1 MATRILR
8 VPHVVIIGGGFGGL
22 AAARRLRNAPVTITL
37 VDRRNHHVF
46 QPLLYQVA
54 TAALSPADISA
65 PIRSVLR
72 KQRNAEV
79 LMAEVTEIDRARRRV
94 ILAHGPPLEY
104 DYLIVATG
112 ATHAYF
118 GHPEWENVAP
128 GLKTLE
134 DATEIRRRFLL
145 AFEAAEQE
153 PDPEERRALLTFVVV
168 GAGPTGVEM
177 AGAMSEIARHSFR
190 RDFRH
195 IDPAMSRVVLIEGG
209 PRVLAAYH
217 EELSAYAMKALE
229 KIGVEV
235 RTDSVVTKI
244 ESDRVW
250 IGDES
255 IRTHNVVWAAGVTA
269 SPLGKK
275 LGLPTDRVGRVVI
288 EKDLTV
294 PGHPEIYV
302 IGDLS
307 ALSDEKGKPLPGVA
321 PVANQMGAHA
331 AANIRRTIK
340 GENRKPFHYVD
351 KGSMATIG
359 RRAAIMETAGI
370 RMSGWIAWMAWL
382 FIHIMFLVGFRNRV
396 LVFVQWAFSYLT
408 WQRGARLITGEVGP
422 DLAPEGLPLGAP
434 RQEHASLRDAKEAEA
449 AGSSVPADDAELGW
463 MGGDRDQ
470 AAASP
475 GGGR

>member
-22 AAARRLRNAPVTITL
+22 GAARRLRKAPVTITL

-79 LMAEVTEIDRARRRV
+79 LMAEVTEIDREGRRV
-94 ILAHGPPLEY
+94 ILSHGDPLAY

-118 GHPEWENVAP
+118 GHPEWESVAP

-177 AGAMSEIARHSFR
+177 AGAMSEIARHSFL
-190 RDFRH
+190 RDFRR
-195 IDPAMSRVVLIEGG
+195 IDPSQSRVVLIEGG

-217 EELSAYAMKALE
+217 EELSAYAVRALE
-229 KIGVEV
+229 RIGVEV
-235 RTDSVVTKI
+235 RTRSVVTKI
-244 ESDRVW
+244 EPDRVW

-255 IRTHNVVWAAGVTA
+255 IRTHHVVWAAGVTA

-275 LGLPTDRVGRVVI
+275 LGLPTDRVGRVQI
-288 EKDLTV
+288 ETDLTV

-302 IGDLS
+302 IGDL
-307 ALSDEKGKPLPGVA
+307 AAMADEKGKPLPGVA

-331 AANIRRTIK
+331 AANLRRTIQ
-340 GENRKPFHYVD
+340 GEKRKPFHYVD

-370 RMSGWIAWMAWL
+370 RMSGLIAWLAWL
-382 FIHIMFLVGFRNRV
+382 FIHIMYLVGFRNRLV
-396 LVFVQWAFSYLT
+396 VFVQWAFSYLT

-422 DLAPEGLPLGAP
+422 DLAPEGLPLGAIQ
-434 RQEHASLRDAKEAEA
+434 QEHASLRDAKEAEA
-449 AGSSVPADDAELGW
+449 AGTSAPADTEKGW
-463 MGGDRDQ
+463 MGGDRHQ
-470 AAASP
+470 AGAAP
-475 GGGR
+475 GAGR

>member
-37 VDRRNHHVF
+37 VDRRNHHLF

-79 LMAEVTEIDRARRRV
+79 LMAEVTEIDRERRRV
-94 ILAHGPPLEY
+94 ILAHGAPLEY

-118 GHPEWENVAP
+118 GHPEWERVAP

-177 AGAMSEIARHSFR
+177 AGAMSEIARHSFL
-190 RDFRH
+190 RDFRR
-195 IDPAMSRVVLIEGG
+195 IDPSQSRVVLIEGG

-217 EELSAYAMKALE
+217 EELSAYAVKALE
-229 KIGVEV
+229 RIGVEV
-235 RTDSVVTKI
+235 RTGSVVTRI
-244 ESDRVW
+244 EPDRVW
-250 IGDES
+250 IGDEA
-255 IRTHNVVWAAGVTA
+255 IRTHHVVWAAGVTA

-275 LGLPTDRVGRVVI
+275 LGLPTDRVGRVVV

-294 PGHPEIYV
+294 PGHPEVYV
-302 IGDLS
+302 IGDLA
-307 ALSDEKGKPLPGVA
+307 ALDDEKGKPLPGVA

-331 AANIRRTIK
+331 AANIKRTIL
-340 GENRKPFHYVD
+340 GQSRRPFHYVD

-370 RMSGWIAWMAWL
+370 RMSGLIAWLAWL
-382 FIHIMFLVGFRNRV
+382 FIHIMFLVGFRNR
-396 LVFVQWAFSYLT
+396 LMVFVQWAFSYLT

-422 DLAPEGLPLGAP
+422 DLSPPGLPLGAVQ
-434 RQEHASLRDAKEAEA
+434 QEHASLRDAREAEA
-449 AGSSVPADDAELGW
+449 AGTSAPADTEKGW
-463 MGGDRDQ
+463 MGGDRHQ
-470 AAASP
+470 ASAAP

>member
-22 AAARRLRNAPVTITL
+22 AAARRLRKAPVTITL

-65 PIRSVLR
+65 PIRGVLR

-79 LMAEVTEIDRARRRV
+79 LMAEVREIDRERRRV

-118 GHPEWENVAP
+118 GHPEWESVAP

-153 PDPEERRALLTFVVV
+153 DDPEERRALLTFVVV

-177 AGAMSEIARHSFR
+177 AGAMQEIARHSFR
-190 RDFRH
+190 RDFRR
-195 IDPAMSRVVLIEGG
+195 IDTSMSRVVLIEGG

-217 EELSAYAMKALE
+217 EELSAYAMRALE
-229 KIGVEV
+229 RIGVEV
-235 RTDSVVTKI
+235 RTGSVVTKI
-244 ESDRVW
+244 EPDRVW
-250 IGDES
+250 IGDEF

-288 EKDLTV
+288 EKDLTL
-294 PGHPEIYV
+294 PGHPELYV

-307 ALSDEKGKPLPGVA
+307 SMSDEKGKPLPGVA
-321 PVANQMGAHA
+321 PVATQQGAHA
-331 AANIRRTIK
+331 AANIRRTIA
-340 GENRKPFHYVD
+340 GEKRKPFRYLD

-370 RMSGWIAWMAWL
+370 RMSGLIAWLAWL
-382 FIHIMFLVGFRNRV
+382 FIHIMFLVGFRNRLV
-396 LVFVQWAFSYLT
+396 VFVQWAFSYLT

-422 DLAPEGLPLGAP
+422 DLAPEGLPLGAIQ
-434 RQEHASLRDAKEAEA
+434 QEHASLRDAKEAEA
-449 AGSSVPADDAELGW
+449 AGSSAPADDAELGW
-463 MGGDRDQ
+463 MGGDRHQ
-470 AAASP
+470 AGAAP
-475 GGGR
+475 GAG

>member
-79 LMAEVTEIDRARRRV
+79 LMAEVTEIDREGRRV
-94 ILAHGPPLEY
+94 ILAHGDPLAY

-118 GHPEWENVAP
+118 GHPEWESVAP

-177 AGAMSEIARHSFR
+177 AGAMSEIARHSFL
-190 RDFRH
+190 RDFRR
-195 IDPAMSRVVLIEGG
+195 IDPSQSRVVLIEGG
-209 PRVLAAYH
+209 QRVLAAYH
-217 EELSAYAMKALE
+217 EELSAYAMRALE
-229 KIGVEV
+229 RIGVEV
-235 RTDSVVTKI
+235 RTGSIVTKI

-288 EKDLTV
+288 EKDLTI
-294 PGHPEIYV
+294 PGHPEVYV

-307 ALSDEKGKPLPGVA
+307 ALEDEKGKPLPGVA

-331 AANIRRTIK
+331 AANLKRTIL
-340 GENRKPFHYVD
+340 GQPRKPFHYVD

-382 FIHIMFLVGFRNRV
+382 FIHIMFLVGFRNR
-396 LVFVQWAFSYLT
+396 LMVFVQWAFSYLT

-422 DLAPEGLPLGAP
+422 DLAPPGLPLGAVQ
-434 RQEHASLRDAKEAEA
+434 QEHASLRDAKEAEA
-449 AGSSVPADDAELGW
+449 AGTSAPADTEKGW
-463 MGGDRDQ
+463 MGGDRHQ
-470 AAASP
+470 ASAAP